1 MIFCGDFVYPFVD
14 FKSSIF
20 QLGEDVIKTPK
31 LLNYES
37 TLDYLNGNR
46 GIFKTGLYSTK
57 CSLNVLHFLKVKCVA
72 LANNH
77 VTDFSFD
84 ATSFIMAFNEHC
96 IETMGFGNTIKEAV
110 DYWKYEEEKLIILNF
125 GWEAIKCKA
134 ASFKGKGI
142 NPYRY
147 TWVEILV
154 RQVQD
159 LYPNYKIVLFLH
171 WNYEFENLP
180 QPADRMFAHHMI
192 DIGVDAIIGHH
203 PHIINPLEI
212 YRGKP
217 IFYSLGNFY
226 FPQVNYGNVK
236 VSFRD
241 SALLGISVDY
251 KGDLESC
258 KIYLHKQKADG
269 SKLELMKVY
278 DVEAWYNSS
287 YNIPIN
293 LMSDEEYL
301 EFYKSNHFHKRKLLP
316 IYYDYRRTIQNSL
329 FDKYVLFRQK
339 FIDIIKR

>member
-1 MIFCGDFVYPFVD
+1 MIFCGDFVYPFMD
-14 FKSSIF
+14 FNESIF
-20 QLGEDVIKTPK
+20 SLEQNFISIPK
-31 LLNYES
+31 VLNFES

-46 GIFKTGLYSTK
+46 GTLKTGLFSTK
-57 CSLNVLHFLKVKCVA
+57 YSLDVLHFLNVKCVA

-77 VTDFSFD
+77 VTDFHFD
-84 ATSFIMAFNEHC
+84 VTSFIRTFEDCYMK
-96 IETMGFGNTIKEAV
+96 TVGLGNTLIEAANN
-110 DYWKYEEEKLIILNF
+110 WKCEEEKLIILNF
-125 GWEAIKCKA
+125 GWQTIKCKSA
-134 ASFKGKGI
+134 TLKGI
-142 NPYRY
+142 GVNPYKY
-147 TWVEILV
+147 GYVEKEV
-154 RQVQD
+154 EKVCK
-159 LYPNYKIVLFLH
+159 LYPEYKVVLFLH

-226 FPQVNYGNVK
+226 FPQVNYGDVK

-251 KGDLESC
+251 RGDLESC

-269 SKLELMKVY
+269 SKLELMRIY
-278 DVEAWYNSS
+278 DLKAWYNSS

-316 IYYDYRRTIQNSL
+316 IYYDYRRTIQNCF